1 MLFKDAWLLL
11 ALPLVIILV
20 DFLKRRD
27 SVSSIRFSSAELI
40 KKARPTLRL
49 TLSKRI
55 IYLRVVT
62 IVLLVLALARP
73 RISLE
78 ETKIETEGID
88 IVLAIDCSSS
98 MLAEDFKLEWKR
110 QNRLKVVKNVVK
122 DFIRARKSDRIGMV
136 AFAARAYTVCPLTL
150 DYDWLIKN
158 LERVEIGAIEDGT
171 AIGSAIS
178 SSLNRLKEIQA
189 KSKVVVLLTDGVN
202 NTGEISPLMAAEAA
216 KALGI
221 KIYTI
226 GAGSKGLAP
235 YPMKG
240 PWGQT
245 VYRHIRNVID
255 EESLK
260 KIARETNGEYFRA
273 TDTESLRDIYRK
285 IDLLEKTV
293 VEEIGFQQYEELFS
307 RFLILGLALLMLEM
321 ILSNS
326 ILRKLP

>member
-49 TLSKRI
+49 TLSKKLV
-55 IYLRVVT
+55 YLRVVT

-78 ETKIETEGID
+78 QTKIETEGID